1 MLDADR
7 GLPVCGTY
15 RGPSALRPA
24 LGKLV
29 RGREEIAVVNTHA
42 DWDHVWGTCLF
53 ADNRIIGHRLCR
65 DRLMAIGPMDLAEYA
80 GRQRGE
86 VRGLQPTRRRFS
98 RYITSYQCPR
108 GCTHEGA
115 TSAEAEA

>member
-1 MLDADR
+1 
-7 GLPVCGTY
+7 
-15 RGPSALRPA
+15 
-24 LGKLV
+24 
-29 RGREEIAVVNTHA
+29 
-42 DWDHVWGTCLF
+42 
-53 ADNRIIGHRLCR
+53 
-65 DRLMAIGPMDLAEYA
+65 MAIGPMDLAEYA

-115 TSAEAEA
+115 TSAEAEGA

>member
-1 MLDADR
+1 VLDADR

-86 VRGLQPTRRRFS
+86 VRLLPPTVPFGDRLDLPEFDAELFFS
-98 RYITSYQCPR
+98 PGHTPDV
-108 GCTHEGA
+108 H
-115 TSAEAEA
+115 